1 MGTTQGRDD
10 ASGRRPAESPELETD
25 VEVARRERDDAL
37 RDLAATTR
45 MSARQ
50 RVRFETAR
58 EDLDR
63 VTAERDRARRDLER
77 IRRQPAVRAGRALV
91 GAYRSIR
98 DGARSLTGR
107 RRVAPGPPGDHAAAG
122 DGADRMWTS

>member
-1 MGTTQGRDD
+1 MGMTEGRDD
-10 ASGRRPAESPELETD
+10 ALGTSRDEVTESLMDLEA
-25 VEVARRERDDAL
+25 ARRERDEAL
-37 RDLAATTR
+37 RNLAATTR

-50 RVRFETAR
+50 RVRFESAR

-107 RRVAPGPPGDHAAAG
+107 RRIAH
-122 DGADRMWTS
+122 R